1 MIFPMLPEKLSTDL
15 TSLNLDQDRLA
26 VIVEMVISADGSVQS
41 SHSYRERFRNHAK
54 LAYNSVAAWLD
65 GSAVVPK
72 AIAAVNGLAENLRE
86 QDRIA
91 RRLKNLRHVH
101 GALSLETVQAK
112 PIFDATK
119 SAVSKSSGE
128 TRQGDHRGLLVA
140 TLSQTLLDEV
150 LREPYE

>member
-1 MIFPMLPEKLSTDL
+1 
-15 TSLNLDQDRLA
+15 

-41 SHSYRERFRNHAK
+41 SHSYRAGVRNHAK

-112 PIFDATK
+112 PIFDGDQISGLEVERKNAPRR
-119 SAVSKSSGE
+119 SS
-128 TRQGDHRGLLVA
+128 RIL
-140 TLSQTLLDEV
+140 
-150 LREPYE
+150 